1 MEGEGQMQGNS
12 MFITGD
18 WGTSNLR
25 LWLCDADG
33 RVIDRAD
40 GPGVAASAGRLE
52 QVYLDATATWRDT
65 HGALPG
71 LLCGMVGS
79 TIGWVEAAYHPCP
92 ANVGSL
98 ATGLTH
104 LTAAGCDIAIVPG
117 LSTRTALD
125 APDVMRGEET
135 QILGVLATR
144 PNLSQGR
151 HLLCLPGTHAKWVV
165 LEAGRVENFQTGF
178 SGELFALLRTH
189 SVLGRGTDGLQPQVG
204 PAFTLGVKRALSGV
218 SLSHLL
224 FQARSRQLLD
234 GMNAQDALSFLSGL
248 VIGGD
253 VAGGLS
259 MMADGG
265 KAPVVVV
272 ASPAL
277 IQSYQAAL
285 AVAGRGMIGL
295 DGGDLALAG
304 LLSIRAASL
313 GGG

>member
-1 MEGEGQMQGNS
+1 MRRGP
-12 MFITGD
+12 FIAGD

-25 LWLCDADG
+25 LWLCADDG
-33 RVIDRAD
+33 TVLDRAE
-40 GPGVAASAGRLE
+40 GPGVAAATGRLE
-52 QVYLDATATWRDT
+52 TVFLYATGTWRAA
-65 HGALPG
+65 HGPLPT
-71 LLCGMVGS
+71 LMCGMVGS

-92 ANVGSL
+92 ADVRSL
-98 ATGLTH
+98 ATGLTRF
-104 LTAAGCDIAIVPG
+104 TAAGTEIAIVPG

-135 QILGVLATR
+135 QILGVLASR
-144 PNLSQGR
+144 PELAEGH
-151 HLLCLPGTHAKWVV
+151 HLLCLPGTHAKWA
-165 LEAGRVENFQTGF
+165 LLNDGRVENFQTGF
-178 SGELFALLRTH
+178 TGELFALLRQH

-204 PAFTLGVKRALSGV
+204 PAFTLGVERALSGI

-253 VAGGLS
+253 VAGGLA
-259 MMADGG
+259 MMAGLPDT
-265 KAPVVVV
+265 PVILV

-285 AVAGRGMIGL
+285 SVAGRGGIGL

-304 LLSIRAASL
+304 LLSIRAATL
-313 GGG
+313 AGNL

>member
-1 MEGEGQMQGNS
+1 MQGETP
-12 MFITGD
+12 FIAGD

-25 LWLCDADG
+25 LWLCGPDG
-33 RVIDRAD
+33 RVLDRAE

-52 QVYLDATATWRDT
+52 QVYLDATAKWRET

-98 ATGLTH
+98 ATGLTRFT
-104 LTAAGCDIAIVPG
+104 TAGGNVAIVPG
-117 LSTRTALD
+117 LSTRTILD

-144 PNLSQGR
+144 PDLAQGR
-151 HLLCLPGTHAKWVV
+151 HLLCLPGTHAKWV
-165 LEAGRVENFQTGF
+165 LLQDGRVENFQTGF
-178 SGELFALLRTH
+178 TGELFALLRTH
-189 SVLGRGTDGLQPQVG
+189 SVLGRGTDGLQPQMR
-204 PAFTLGVKRALSGV
+204 PAFDMGVERALSGAP
-218 SLSHLL
+218 LSHLL

-253 VAGGLS
+253 VAGGLA
-259 MMADGG
+259 MVADTPEN
-265 KAPVVVV
+265 PVILV

-285 AVAGRGMIGL
+285 SVAGRSAIGL

-304 LLSIRAASL
+304 LLYVRAAAP
-313 GGG
+313 GG

>member
-1 MEGEGQMQGNS
+1 MQGERP
-12 MFITGD
+12 FIVGD

-25 LWLCDADG
+25 LWLCGPDG
-33 RVIDRAD
+33 RVLDRAE

-52 QVYLDATATWRDT
+52 QVYSALTAAWRET

-98 ATGLTH
+98 ATGLTCFT
-104 LTAAGCDIAIVPG
+104 TAGNLIAIVPG
-117 LSTRTALD
+117 LSTRIALD

-135 QILGVLATR
+135 QIVGVLATR
-144 PNLSQGR
+144 PDLAQGR
-151 HLLCLPGTHAKWVV
+151 RLLCLPGTHAKWV
-165 LEAGRVENFQTGF
+165 LLQDGQVENFQTGF

-204 PAFTLGVKRALSGV
+204 PAFTFGVERALSGV
-218 SLSHLL
+218 SMTHLL

-259 MMADGG
+259 MMAEGG
-265 KAPVVVV
+265 KDPVVVV
-272 ASPAL
+272 GSPAL

-304 LLSIRAASL
+304 LLAIRAASL
-313 GGG
+313 GGT

>member
-1 MEGEGQMQGNS
+1 MRGDAP
-12 MFITGD
+12 FIAGD

-25 LWLCDADG
+25 LWLCGGDG
-33 RVIDRAD
+33 TVVDRAE
-40 GPGVAASAGRLE
+40 GPGVAAATGRLE
-52 QVYLDATATWRDT
+52 TVFLDATAAWRAAN
-65 HGALPG
+65 GPLPA

-92 ANVGSL
+92 ANVRSL
-98 ATGLTH
+98 ATGLTRF
-104 LTAAGCDIAIVPG
+104 TAAGAEIAIVPG
-117 LSTRTALD
+117 LSTRTSLD

-144 PNLSQGR
+144 PDLAQGR
-151 HLLCLPGTHAKWVV
+151 QLLCLPGTHAKWA
-165 LEAGRVENFQTGF
+165 LLQDGRVESFQTGF
-178 SGELFALLRTH
+178 TGELFALLRQH

-204 PAFTLGVKRALSGV
+204 PAFTLGVERALSGV

-234 GMNAQDALSFLSGL
+234 GMDAQDALSFLSGL

-253 VAGGLS
+253 VAGGLA
-259 MMADGG
+259 MMAGVTD
-265 KAPVVVV
+265 APVILV

-285 AVAGRGMIGL
+285 SVAGRGGIGL

-304 LLSIRAASL
+304 LCSIRAITLAGTL
-313 GGG
+313 